1 MKYKYGLLFIIERK
15 GGKKKQTSLSVAEKK
30 QKHAYR
36 LMRAKRL
43 TEKKKKREIKGREMR
58 LACVTTCQVIFASS
72 HVHTLEKKNT
82 ACSIRNRV
90 ESDYMRLQ
98 KEKKKEKRK
107 EENGHLQHPLS

>member
-1 MKYKYGLLFIIERK
+1 MQ
-15 GGKKKQTSLSVAEKK
+15 KKNT
-30 QKHAYR
+30 HTYR

-43 TEKKKKREIKGREMR
+43 TEKKKREIKGREMR
-58 LACVTTCQVIFASS
+58 LACVTTCQVIFAPA

-98 KEKKKEKRK
+98 K
-107 EENGHLQHPLS
+107 